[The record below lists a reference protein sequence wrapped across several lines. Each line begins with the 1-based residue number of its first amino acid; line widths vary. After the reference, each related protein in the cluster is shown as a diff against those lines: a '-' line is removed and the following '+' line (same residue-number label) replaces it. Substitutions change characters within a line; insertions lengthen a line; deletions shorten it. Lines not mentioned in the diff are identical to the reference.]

1 MNTIQ
6 HTAITLTFP
15 VLHCFVS
22 IVLAHSCDD
31 DDDDDTSLCHRMMT
45 TITSDRWDCSLQ
57 DVHNAVVLEQPPSK
71 GNVQP
76 LASASSR
83 LNDCDAQYAMAC
95 TTTCT
100 PTFACKGQMQ
110 PAELQL
116 ATEGATSIEQEQ
128 RNTVPRA
135 NVDGMVA
142 KESQSQ
148 GWPARHSS
156 IQVCAADLKTSSWQ
170 LRVREACCYHA
181 VCSGH
186 E

>member
-1 MNTIQ
+1 
-6 HTAITLTFP
+6 
-15 VLHCFVS
+15 
-22 IVLAHSCDD
+22 
-31 DDDDDTSLCHRMMT
+31 
-45 TITSDRWDCSLQ
+45 
-57 DVHNAVVLEQPPSK
+57 
-71 GNVQP
+71 VQP

-83 LNDCDAQYAMAC
+83 LNDCEAQYAMAY
-95 TTTCT
+95 TITCT
-100 PTFACKGQMQ
+100 PTFECKGQMQ

-116 ATEGATSIEQEQ
+116 ATEGAILIEQEQ

-148 GWPARHSS
+148 GWPTRHSM
-156 IQVCAADLKTSSWQ
+156 QVRAADLKTSSWQ